1 MSAQSPVSPESRIV
15 VIVPSPTDDGSI
27 DAAALF
33 AAVWGKK
40 LLIVIATTIVG
51 GLFATYAL
59 LSDKVYQ
66 AQVVVTTAEDS
77 SEGLRGLLSGQ
88 LGSLASLAGIG
99 GGALT
104 GKRAEYV
111 ALLTSNAL
119 LREFIEERNLLPVL
133 FPEIWNATEKRW
145 EPGWFG
151 RPPRVG
157 DGVERFL
164 GRILSTELTKEGL
177 ITISVEWTN
186 AQVASEWANALVA
199 RVNEHVRERT
209 IADARRG
216 MEFLEREVKQG
227 HAVSVQTG
235 LYRLQEANLNKIMLA
250 TVQPDY
256 ALRVIDPAVAPLK
269 PIRPRW
275 LLLTALGIVLG
286 GALGV
291 GFALWQRRREWWH
304 PGPVVPR
311 VTLTGS

>member
-1 MSAQSPVSPESRIV
+1 MSAESPVAAANRIV

-27 DAAALF
+27 DAAKLF
-33 AAVWGKK
+33 DAVWQKK
-40 LLIVIATTIVG
+40 LLISIATAIVG
-51 GLFATYAL
+51 ALFATYAL
-59 LSDKVYQ
+59 LSDKIYQ

-88 LGSLASLAGIG
+88 LGSLASLAGLG

-133 FPEIWNATEKRW
+133 FPEIWNAEQKRW
-145 EPGWFG
+145 EPGWLG
-151 RPPRVG
+151 RAPRLG
-157 DGVERFL
+157 DGVDRFL

-177 ITISVEWTN
+177 ITVSVVWTD
-186 AQVASEWANALVA
+186 AQVAAEWANALVA

-216 MEFLEREVKQG
+216 MEFLEREIKQD

-269 PIRPRW
+269 PVRPRW
-275 LLLTALGIVLG
+275 FLLSALGIVLG
-286 GALGV
+286 GMLGV
-291 GFALWQRRREWWH
+291 GLALWQRRREWWH
-304 PGPVVPR
+304 PGPAVPR
-311 VTLTGS
+311 VTLTGT